1 MTNIQSILNL
11 EILLM
16 EPLKLIPQCIDCLLS
31 LTKSATLMAAP
42 DNTSLAE
49 KTEAA
54 ARKILADAEI
64 KATSSPQVANRIL
77 REVRRLSG
85 VEDPFAEFKAR
96 EMDQARN
103 IFSQL
108 KTPIEDDLHSR
119 VSLALLG
126 NNLDFFINP
135 EQVLADIPLQ
145 FLNEISYFQDDTDQ
159 LEAILGEKPAK
170 VLYLTDNA
178 GEIYFDLPLYEY
190 IRDRSRKTILVVK
203 GGPSLNDLT
212 RTELKSAG
220 LEKRF
225 DAVMD
230 TGTDGAGIDWE
241 NVSRDFLDLI
251 ASADLILSKGMANFE
266 TLYPRNVSAPIF
278 FLFKVKCEPIQNYIQ
293 APPNN
298 FMALWK
304 KEI

>member
-1 MTNIQSILNL
+1 
-11 EILLM
+11 M

-31 LTKSATLMAAP
+31 LAKSATLMAAP

-64 KATSSPQVANRIL
+64 NETSSPQVANRIL
-77 REVRRLSG
+77 REIRRLSG

-96 EMDQARN
+96 EMAQARK

-108 KTPIEDDLHSR
+108 EAHAGKNLRSR
-119 VSLALLG
+119 VSLAILA
-126 NNLDFFINP
+126 NSLDFFKNP
-135 EQVLADIPLQ
+135 EQALAEIPQQ
-145 FLNEISYFQDDTDQ
+145 FLNKIAFYRDDLDQ
-159 LEAILGEKPAK
+159 FEAFLQKKPGL

-178 GEIYFDLPLYEY
+178 GEIYFDLPLFEY
-190 IRDRSRKTILVVK
+190 IRSRCKQIMLVVK

-212 RTELKSAG
+212 RVELRSAG
-220 LEKRF
+220 LEDIF
-225 DAVMD
+225 GNVAD

-241 NVSRDFLDLI
+241 NVSKDFLDLI

-266 TLYPRNVSAPIF
+266 TLYPRDVSAPVF

-293 APPNN
+293 APANS

>member
-1 MTNIQSILNL
+1 
-11 EILLM
+11 M

-31 LTKSATLMAAP
+31 LAKSATLMAAP

-64 KATSSPQVANRIL
+64 NVTSSPQVANRIL
-77 REVRRLSG
+77 REVRRISG

-96 EMDQARN
+96 EMDLARK

-108 KTPIEDDLHSR
+108 KAHVGKSLRSR
-119 VSLALLG
+119 VSLAILA
-126 NNLDFFINP
+126 NSLDFFKNP
-135 EQVLADIPLQ
+135 EQALAEIPQQ
-145 FLNEISYFQDDTDQ
+145 FLNKIAFYRDDLDQ
-159 LEAILGEKPAK
+159 FEAFLQKKPGL

-178 GEIYFDLPLYEY
+178 GEIYFDWPLYEY

-220 LEKRF
+220 LEKMF

-241 NVSRDFLDLI
+241 KVSRDFLDLI
-251 ASADLILSKGMANFE
+251 ASADLVISKGMANFE
-266 TLYPRNVSAPIF
+266 TLYPREMVSPTF

-293 APPNN
+293 APANS
-298 FMALWK
+298 FLALWK
-304 KEI
+304 KGI

>member
-1 MTNIQSILNL
+1 
-11 EILLM
+11 M
-16 EPLKLIPQCIDCLLS
+16 EPLKLIPQCVDCLLS
-31 LTKSATLMAAP
+31 LAKSATLMAAP

-54 ARKILADAEI
+54 ALKILADAEI

-77 REVRRLSG
+77 REVRRISG
-85 VEDPFAEFKAR
+85 VEDPFAEFKAL
-96 EMDQARN
+96 EMDQARK

-108 KTPIEDDLHSR
+108 KSHAGKSLRSR
-119 VSLALLG
+119 VSLAILA
-126 NNLDFFINP
+126 NSLDFFKNP
-135 EQVLADIPLQ
+135 EQALAEIPQQ
-145 FLNEISYFQDDTDQ
+145 FLNEIAFYRDDLDQ
-159 LEAILGEKPAK
+159 FETFLQKKPGL

-225 DAVMD
+225 DTVMD

-266 TLYPRNVSAPIF
+266 TLYPRDVSAPIF

>member
-1 MTNIQSILNL
+1 
-11 EILLM
+11 M

-31 LTKSATLMAAP
+31 LAKSATLMAAP

-64 KATSSPQVANRIL
+64 NKTSSPQVANRIL
-77 REVRRLSG
+77 REIRRLSG

-96 EMDQARN
+96 EMAQARK

-108 KTPIEDDLHSR
+108 EAHAGKNLRSR
-119 VSLALLG
+119 VSLAILA
-126 NNLDFFINP
+126 NSLDFFKNP
-135 EQVLADIPLQ
+135 EQALAEIPQQ
-145 FLNEISYFQDDTDQ
+145 FLNKIAFYRDDLDQ
-159 LEAILGEKPAK
+159 FEAFLQKKPGL

-178 GEIYFDLPLYEY
+178 GEIYFDLPLFEY
-190 IRDRSRKTILVVK
+190 IRSRCKQIMLVVK

-212 RTELKSAG
+212 RVELRSAG
-220 LEKRF
+220 LEDIF
-225 DAVMD
+225 GNVAD

-241 NVSRDFLDLI
+241 NVSKDFLDLI

-266 TLYPRNVSAPIF
+266 TLYPRDVSAPVF

-293 APPNN
+293 APANS

>member
-1 MTNIQSILNL
+1 
-11 EILLM
+11 M

-31 LTKSATLMAAP
+31 LAKSATLMAAP

-64 KATSSPQVANRIL
+64 NASSSPQVANRIL
-77 REVRRLSG
+77 REIRRLSG

-96 EMDQARN
+96 EMDQARK

-108 KTPIEDDLHSR
+108 KAHVGKSLRSR
-119 VSLALLG
+119 VSLAILA
-126 NNLDFFINP
+126 NSLDFFKNP
-135 EQVLADIPLQ
+135 EQALAEIPQQ
-145 FLNEISYFQDDTDQ
+145 FLNKIAFYRDDLDQ
-159 LEAILGEKPAK
+159 FEAFLQKEPGL

-178 GEIYFDLPLYEY
+178 GEIYFDLPLFEY
-190 IRDRSRKTILVVK
+190 IRSRCKQTMLVVK

-212 RTELKSAG
+212 RAELRSAD
-220 LEKRF
+220 LEHIF
-225 DAVMD
+225 GNVAD

-266 TLYPRNVSAPIF
+266 TLYPRDVSAPIF

-293 APPNN
+293 APPNS